1 MAIPTSSTLLLLV
14 TLYLLTI
21 LTIFHGYI
29 QVVVATTVT
38 KTNKPCYY
46 IYDTDYR
53 GKNNTSWRSKRSNMT
68 KEECCELCVNTIGCD
83 FSVLAGPNKPQPG
96 QCFFKTN
103 GAVPF
108 YSKGDISC
116 CPYGEI
122 GCPSPPNND
131 DVWELN
137 EDFSDEFQASAKVG
151 ILKPID
157 TNKWYNVVPSWSEYW
172 TWSSDNI
179 QIVQTTTTKGIKN
192 ETHNFFPQRINTNE
206 EVLGSYL
213 ALTMTYNPH
222 IRDDADDKNNKKT
235 IIYYKSAILKS
246 KLPKG
251 IQYGRFEARIK
262 GASRWPGVCPAWW
275 GWRHEENNNIIHNNK
290 TNKDYWIELDFV
302 EMQENKDNKQD
313 IDFTTHVF
321 PPSVPKEINNS
332 THWKAPFDPKDE
344 FHIYS
349 MEWNES
355 KLTWW
360 VDDTMVKQIPTNQY
374 FNAPNHFID
383 IAISFGL
390 RPPLK
395 TLPSSY
401 GFPTTFYVDW
411 IRVWQ
416 KREMGD

>member
-1 MAIPTSSTLLLLV
+1 MAIPTSSTLLLV

-21 LTIFHGYI
+21 LSIFHGYI
-29 QVVVATTVT
+29 QVVVATSVT
-38 KTNKPCYY
+38 TTNKPCYY

-179 QIVQTTTTKGIKN
+179 QIVQTTTTKVIKN
-192 ETHNFFPQRINTNE
+192 ETHNFFPQR
-206 EVLGSYL
+206 LQ
-213 ALTMTYNPH
+213 P
-222 IRDDADDKNNKKT
+222 
-235 IIYYKSAILKS
+235 
-246 KLPKG
+246 
-251 IQYGRFEARIK
+251 
-262 GASRWPGVCPAWW
+262 
-275 GWRHEENNNIIHNNK
+275 
-290 TNKDYWIELDFV
+290 
-302 EMQENKDNKQD
+302 
-313 IDFTTHVF
+313 
-321 PPSVPKEINNS
+321 
-332 THWKAPFDPKDE
+332 
-344 FHIYS
+344 
-349 MEWNES
+349 
-355 KLTWW
+355 
-360 VDDTMVKQIPTNQY
+360 
-374 FNAPNHFID
+374 
-383 IAISFGL
+383 GL
-390 RPPLK
+390 RPC
-395 TLPSSY
+395 
-401 GFPTTFYVDW
+401 
-411 IRVWQ
+411 R
-416 KREMGD
+416 